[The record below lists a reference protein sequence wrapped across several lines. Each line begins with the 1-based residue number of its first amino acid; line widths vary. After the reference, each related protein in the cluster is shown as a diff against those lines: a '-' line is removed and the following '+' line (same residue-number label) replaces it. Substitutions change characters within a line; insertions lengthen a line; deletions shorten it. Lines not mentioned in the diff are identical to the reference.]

1 MKFRPLLLAL
11 LIVGGFYYATSVA
24 HWNIGQFLRR
34 TSQGWSTPGVANTAG
49 FSTDEVSN
57 IDIYKT
63 AHLST
68 VNITS
73 VVWREGWFFQLYPE
87 KGTIAIGS
95 DADLVVFDPDR
106 KVTVTRELLHQN
118 VDHTPYE
125 GFSVTG
131 WPAVTIS
138 RGEVVFEN
146 GQVVGRPGR
155 GRFVKRGATTSV

>member
-1 MKFRPLLLAL
+1 MSMRYVRSGLVAQTPTQRTAA
-11 LIVGGFYYATSVA
+11 GGADSVA
-24 HWNIGQFLRR
+24 VARDGPRPNDTITLRF
-34 TSQGWSTPGVANTAG
+34 PG
-49 FSTDEVSN
+49 
-57 IDIYKT
+57 
-63 AHLST
+63 H
-68 VNITS
+68 
-73 VVWREGWFFQLYPE
+73 
-87 KGTIAIGS
+87 
-95 DADLVVFDPDR
+95 PDR

-155 GRFVKRGATTSV
+155 GRFVKRKATTGV

>member
-1 MKFRPLLLAL
+1 MRQLNLVEYLPAER
-11 LIVGGFYYATSVA
+11 V
-24 HWNIGQFLRR
+24 R
-34 TSQGWSTPGVANTAG
+34 GVAPMMA
-49 FSTDEVSN
+49 
-57 IDIYKT
+57 
-63 AHLST
+63 
-68 VNITS
+68 
-73 VVWREGWFFQLYPE
+73 R
-87 KGTIAIGS
+87 KGRIKVGA

-146 GQVVGRPGR
+146 GRVVGRPGR
-155 GRFVKRGATTSV
+155 GRFVKRKATTSV